1 MLELYAIFTVTSR
14 SKNKEEEKEMKKFG
28 SILVVLAMVTTLIA
42 GCGNKEQGEQAD
54 GKKIRVLTHMGEQM
68 TAIKDSFE
76 KEYGVTV
83 EVDNCNF
90 DSLNDQYEVLLSSG
104 SSEYDVII
112 ADGPNV
118 AAYVNRGCL

>member
-1 MLELYAIFTVTSR
+1 
-14 SKNKEEEKEMKKFG
+14 MKKFG
-28 SILVVLAMVTTLIA
+28 SILVAFAMAATLIT
-42 GCGNKEQGEQAD
+42 GCGSKGQENGEQAD

-118 AAYVNRGCL
+118 AAYVNRGYLEPLDDYLSSLGNY